1 MASYEVTFTVYTKIF
16 PSGSTTSNPNMTG
29 QKTVVQANNALAARQ
44 LVETQYG
51 PNCKT
56 FGARQL

>member
-1 MASYEVTFTVYTKIF
+1 MASFEVTFTVYTKIL
-16 PSGSTTSNPNMTG
+16 PSGATTANPNMMN
-29 QKTVVQANNALAARQ
+29 QKTTVQANNALTARS
-44 LVETQYG
+44 LVESQYG

>member
-1 MASYEVTFTVYTKIF
+1 MASFEVTFTVYSKVY
-16 PSGSTTSNPNMTG
+16 SGGATVSTSALTN
-29 QKTVVQANNALAARQ
+29 QKTTVQANNHQAARA
-44 LVETQYG
+44 LVESQYG